1 MERELN
7 SENKKRLKRSDQQE
21 AVGRAT
27 GGWGVLN
34 SPMQRKGPEQSCR
47 RSGLLPHRVPCGFHW
62 NYRLRWVNPPGKG
75 GKSLR
80 KSFHPLII
88 QKCPWLPSEG
98 VCTLP
103 HSDSPQGTGQ
113 VLSKPSTAKS
123 PLANSDC
130 LGFFLEKCSPSM
142 MGGHGAAT
150 SPRPARYTRSQLAF
164 PSPEAVPNASRFLKQ
179 TQQRFI
185 KAQRACHKTQGRAEP
200 THHLGPFPGPGQ
212 TLYILTLVK
221 SLCWPPPQFPRPERA
236 IVGSRMVPAILLPKC
251 FTPGNSLRLRRA
263 RRHGQPHPPRA
274 QFGLG
279 LRGGAATP
287 GSTPAPAPY
296 VGARRAPRPW
306 WPRYCFT
313 FPGVYFPLSGKER
326 DGGRRAPRLRFPLPG
341 HARCAPDR
349 PEEGLGP
356 TPERSRRPARRRP
369 SSRPPGARSARCRP
383 GPRRPRSP
391 ILTSPRPSPSTRR
404 SVCRS
409 LGPGARLWG
418 RAASS
423 QSSGYG
429 TSRRAAPPK
438 SPPPPARAAAPAV
451 RARGAGAAWA
461 RGTAPGPAP
470 SRRPGTGGLAGI

>member
-164 PSPEAVPNASRFLKQ
+164 LSPEAVPNASRFLKQ

-185 KAQRACHKTQGRAEP
+185 KAQRACHKTQGGAEP

-236 IVGSRMVPAILLPKC
+236 IVGSRMVPAILLPNASLLGIP
-251 FTPGNSLRLRRA
+251 FASAEPGATGSPTLRGRNSVWGSEV
-263 RRHGQPHPPRA
+263 GQPLPVPPR
-274 QFGLG
+274 LPPP
-279 LRGGAATP
+279 TWEP
-287 GSTPAPAPY
+287 
-296 VGARRAPRPW
+296 GARRV
-306 WPRYCFT
+306 
-313 FPGVYFPLSGKER
+313 PG
-326 DGGRRAPRLRFPLPG
+326 
-341 HARCAPDR
+341 
-349 PEEGLGP
+349 
-356 TPERSRRPARRRP
+356 
-369 SSRPPGARSARCRP
+369 
-383 GPRRPRSP
+383 
-391 ILTSPRPSPSTRR
+391 
-404 SVCRS
+404 
-409 LGPGARLWG
+409 
-418 RAASS
+418 
-423 QSSGYG
+423 
-429 TSRRAAPPK
+429 
-438 SPPPPARAAAPAV
+438 
-451 RARGAGAAWA
+451 
-461 RGTAPGPAP
+461 GPAIVLP
-470 SRRPGTGGLAGI
+470 SRVFISR